1 MLRKSSIPALI
12 LAAGSVLA
20 CATLHADITLEERL
34 SVEGAGLMR
43 MANMTGTT
51 KTTIAGDRSRIESD
65 LQMQS
70 RLVRMVARGV
80 GGPTADIVRL
90 DEGKVYQLDL
100 KKKQYTESTFEEMR
114 AKLEA
119 AQRQAQQQAQQ
130 AGGQTT
136 PTPLDESECEWSE
149 PKAEVKRTG
158 EKAQFAGYDSERL
171 MILASQSCR
180 NKKTGAVCDVALSLD
195 QWLAPNFSGGADALQ
210 FQRAYAQKM
219 GYDAAVSQDLAER
232 AKSMFG
238 RYQGVWT
245 QVAEKTRDVKGY
257 PVKTSFAFAVG
268 GPQCQDSQQ
277 PEGGTDESSARTP
290 SGVAGQIVGSIF
302 GRKKAQDSATAPT
315 TSAASSLPPGMVP
328 LITMTS
334 ELTSASTAPA
344 TPGTFDVPADFKK
357 ATTDT
362 Q

>member
-1 MLRKSSIPALI
+1 MFRRSLSL
-12 LAAGSVLA
+12 LAGSLLG
-20 CATLHADITLEERL
+20 CAVVHADITLEERL

-43 MANMTGTT
+43 VANMAGTT
-51 KTTIAGDRSRIESD
+51 KTVIAGDRSRIESD

-100 KKKQYTESTFEEMR
+100 KKKQYTESTFDEMR
-114 AKLEA
+114 AKLAA
-119 AQRQAQQQAQQ
+119 AQKQAQQ
-130 AGGQTT
+130 AGGQTTT

-158 EKAQFAGYDSERL
+158 EKSQFAGFDAERL

-180 NKKTGAVCDVALSLD
+180 NKKTGAVCDVTLSLD

-245 QVAEKTRDVKGY
+245 QVAEQTRDVKGY

-277 PEGGTDESSARTP
+277 SQGGTDESPARTP

-315 TSAASSLPPGMVP
+315 TSAAASLPPGMVP

-334 ELTSASTAPA
+334 ELTSASNAPA
-344 TPGTFDVPADFKK
+344 APGTFDVPADFKK
-357 ATTDT
+357 AAQNT